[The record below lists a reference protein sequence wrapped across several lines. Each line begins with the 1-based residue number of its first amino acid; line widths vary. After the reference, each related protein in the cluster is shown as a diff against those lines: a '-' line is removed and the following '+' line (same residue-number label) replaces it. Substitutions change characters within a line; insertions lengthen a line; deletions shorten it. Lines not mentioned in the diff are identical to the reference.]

1 MNLELKQLSF
11 SYGKNEQIFHNINLI
26 INTGFNLLIG
36 PTGCGKSTLL
46 KTIAGLYPKYG
57 GHVSGQVNLN
67 GMKSAIMFQN
77 AGEQFTMATPREEII
92 FALENLRVTPS
103 NYKQRLKKAVAF
115 TQISHLL
122 DQKIITMSGG
132 EKQRVALAVLVA
144 MDVDLLLL
152 DEPFASCDP
161 EARKFLIEKLYEL
174 RLQGKSI
181 LISDH
186 FFSDYE
192 NKCDAVFQMENR
204 TIVRLSVT
212 EQEKL
217 FKRDE
222 APEPVFLLPNE
233 NDSAVFVLNQ
243 TELRQNRLLL
253 KQDQLKIYEGKATLI
268 TGANGIGKSSFF
280 KALTKMI
287 SYRGNMLFHTKEIA
301 KLKSRNYLKHV
312 AQIFQSADDQFLK
325 VTVQEELD
333 LSKKNRNR
341 YFTDQIINEYLAKL
355 KLDKHLDQVVYSL
368 SGGQKKKLQILL
380 MLICQH
386 DVLLIDEPLA
396 GLDHDSARQ
405 VIKLLQESQNKL
417 HQSFLIISHQ
427 THELADL
434 CSYRLNFA
442 HQQLNYVSEVSHE
455 SQC

>member
-1 MNLELKQLSF
+1 MKQ
-11 SYGKNEQIFHNINLI
+11 
-26 INTGFNLLIG
+26 
-36 PTGCGKSTLL
+36 
-46 KTIAGLYPKYG
+46 
-57 GHVSGQVNLN
+57 
-67 GMKSAIMFQN
+67 
-77 AGEQFTMATPREEII
+77 
-92 FALENLRVTPS
+92 
-103 NYKQRLKKAVAF
+103 
-115 TQISHLL
+115 
-122 DQKIITMSGG
+122 
-132 EKQRVALAVLVA
+132 
-144 MDVDLLLL
+144 
-152 DEPFASCDP
+152 
-161 EARKFLIEKLYEL
+161 
-174 RLQGKSI
+174 
-181 LISDH
+181 
-186 FFSDYE
+186 
-192 NKCDAVFQMENR
+192 
-204 TIVRLSVT
+204 
-212 EQEKL
+212 
-217 FKRDE
+217 
-222 APEPVFLLPNE
+222 
-233 NDSAVFVLNQ
+233 
-243 TELRQNRLLL
+243 
-253 KQDQLKIYEGKATLI
+253 
-268 TGANGIGKSSFF
+268 
-280 KALTKMI
+280 
-287 SYRGNMLFHTKEIA
+287 
-301 KLKSRNYLKHV
+301 V